1 MGSLQK
7 RKALGPQVASPC
19 FTSPPHPPLT
29 QPLVTVPPGSQ
40 VQCWE
45 CATVDKVPREH
56 VGHEDVVFG
65 HSGDARVVADDSGQ
79 GDPGQRLLL
88 LAAEHTSVLPPKPA
102 WGYPRMWH

>member
-1 MGSLQK
+1 MFKSLSVE
-7 RKALGPQVASPC
+7 LGNIQFSLLKDNRRR
-19 FTSPPHPPLT
+19 TSKP
-29 QPLVTVPPGSQ
+29 
-40 VQCWE
+40 E
-45 CATVDKVPREH
+45 ATPFPNPR
-56 VGHEDVVFG
+56 VYVSLSLSLSRFLLFSVVFG